1 MSRGVSDASRAAGRA
16 VIARTFATTVQ
27 LHQTVAELD
36 PTPTLDAVDAIVTT
50 LGQGGKLLAFGNG
63 GSAADAQHLAA
74 ELVSRYLIERGGLAA
89 VALTTDTSILTAIAN
104 DYDYDRVFA
113 RQIEALGRAGD
124 VAFGISTS
132 GRSQSVVAGLVAARA
147 GGLVTIAL
155 TGRDGG
161 PVGQAADVHLNVPDP
176 ATPRVQEVHRTL
188 LHVICELVEARL
200 ANQ

>member
-1 MSRGVSDASRAAGRA
+1 MSRDGTDASRAAGRA
-16 VIARTFATTVQ
+16 VISRTFAKTVQ
-27 LHQTVAELD
+27 LHETVAGLD
-36 PTPTLDAVDAIVTT
+36 PTPTLDVVDAIVAS
-50 LGQGGKLLAFGNG
+50 LVQGGKLLAFGNG

-74 ELVSRYLIERGGLAA
+74 ELVSRYLIERAGLAA

-132 GRSQSVVAGLVAARA
+132 GRSRSVVAGLQAARA
-147 GGLVTIAL
+147 AGLVTVAL
-155 TGRDGG
+155 TGSDGG
-161 PVGQAADVHLNVPDP
+161 AVGQAADLHLNVPDP